1 MLNRIKKSKKIN
13 LKKQQQK
20 ICFVIGFALILFPIF
35 FDSNFEYNGKMPIL
49 QFIFAALPFIFIV
62 VGFLLIFVSEGQ
74 IRKTDENKKERR

>member
-35 FDSNFEYNGKMPIL
+35 FDSSLEYNGKMPIL
-49 QFIFAALPFIFIV
+49 QFIFAALPFFYWSWFFTYICI
-62 VGFLLIFVSEGQ
+62 
-74 IRKTDENKKERR
+74 